1 MGYGFEDCWRIGE
14 GRKNVLKLYHNILN
28 VCSCLFTKILTY
40 IDLIPIS
47 IKSNKDVLFFFWS
60 VYNLVQLLFRF
71 TKVFSK
77 IDRISEI
84 ILSLYW

>member
-47 IKSNKDVLFFFWS
+47 IKSNEDVLFFFFGPFIIWFS
-60 VYNLVQLLFRF
+60 YCLGLQKYSQKLI
-71 TKVFSK
+71 VFQ
-77 IDRISEI
+77 R
-84 ILSLYW
+84 